1 MNNSNISVPPPFGL
15 LPPNPN
21 CNFVIPA
28 GMSCVKWDSTGQIIT
43 SSIGGCVFGIVLTL
57 CLRLLKNR
65 DTIYRKKISFKL
77 PSTIDEE
84 N

>member
-1 MNNSNISVPPPFGL
+1 MNMSIPPPFGL
-15 LPPNPN
+15 LPPNPS

-43 SSIGGCVFGIVLTL
+43 SSIGGAVFGVVLTL

-65 DTIYRKKISFKL
+65 DSIYRRKISSLKI
-77 PSTIDEE
+77 PSTIEE
-84 N
+84 EA